1 MGEQHRNEERGAI
14 GRSLWV
20 EIFNWPWIFRPR
32 KRWTSAHWPSPSAW
46 PHVMPGPRSTW
57 AGLFGTNQSRV
68 SCRSI
73 MGVRIAITLHFH
85 YSKRPL
91 IAPPSFSAKKHLKLL
106 LPISERS
113 LYPFT
118 WHTHSILGDRSASS
132 NYYIEQS
139 IYSQVYR
146 YAQKRTVLLILSSKF
161 KPYQF
166 YTIRPTHLPQVLC
179 VSQIEAQFYFIF
191 RHACRQRNLAQ
202 S

>member
-14 GRSLWV
+14 GPLSLSRNFQLNL
-20 EIFNWPWIFRPR
+20 IFFRPR

-46 PHVMPGPRSTW
+46 PHVMPGQRSTW

-146 YAQKRTVLLILSSKF
+146 RKSKRYFWSCVRSSNRTSF
-161 KPYQF
+161 
-166 YTIRPTHLPQVLC
+166 
-179 VSQIEAQFYFIF
+179 A
-191 RHACRQRNLAQ
+191 
-202 S
+202 